1 MPTPTLAEWL
11 TTMSNFEERAYEAH
25 AILVKFCK
33 DNGGISCAE
42 ALSQTDSLWP
52 QFPDLVAD
60 LLEVFEL
67 YEDSDDE

>member
-1 MPTPTLAEWL
+1 
-11 TTMSNFEERAYEAH
+11 MSDFQEKSYEAH

-33 DNGGISCAE
+33 ENGGISCAE

-52 QFPDLVAD
+52 QYPDLVAD

-67 YEDSDDE
+67 YEDSEDE

>member
-1 MPTPTLAEWL
+1 
-11 TTMSNFEERAYEAH
+11 MSEFQEKAYQAH

-42 ALSQTDSLWP
+42 TLCQTDRLWP
-52 QFPDLVAD
+52 QYPDLVAQ

-67 YEDSDDE
+67 YEDDEDGE